1 MTDPSLVIQKSVWAG
16 KKRLGQLSK
25 WKIAEEVVALVRSL
39 LVEERPKQMIVHF
52 LDFPN
57 VFIEGSEFQLPFQAC
72 LNIEK
77 FGEGFFEGLHSYY
90 AQKKNVNGPAPTQ
103 LLHPH
108 NNVSRYKRLKSNR
121 INQAS

>member
-1 MTDPSLVIQKSVWAG
+1 VWAG
-16 KKRLGQLSK
+16 KKRFGQLSK

-39 LVEERPKQMIVHF
+39 PVEERPKQMIVTCKGMLDPLEVHF

-57 VFIEGSEFQLPFQAC
+57 VFIEGSELQLPFQAC
-72 LNIEK
+72 LKIEK
-77 FGEGFFEGLHSYY
+77 FGEGFFEGLHSDY
-90 AQKKNVNGPAPTQ
+90 AQKKNVNGPALTQ
-103 LLHPH
+103 LLHPR